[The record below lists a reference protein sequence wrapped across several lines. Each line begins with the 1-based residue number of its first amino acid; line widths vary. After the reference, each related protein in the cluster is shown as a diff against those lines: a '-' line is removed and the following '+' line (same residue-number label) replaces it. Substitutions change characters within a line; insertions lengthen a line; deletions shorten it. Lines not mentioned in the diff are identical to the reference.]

1 MTTLF
6 LRCLQEAETYV
17 DKTNGFQSSILKAM
31 NCLLTILEK
40 MKKDTITETLSLLG
54 LNNKYAL
61 TLYIRDNHLSD
72 EVRNKLVRY
81 IGFDI
86 IDLSPIIEQSIEAP
100 LESTATSLNCLE
112 FDAFKLVIDVMK
124 EKQLDVLDE
133 LIQNCLICDSGR
145 VDYIINVCK
154 SDALLKRTIREIEN
168 IKDKLKRNEI
178 DEIQK
183 RIKSIE
189 IKINHMTKMFRET
202 TDSNSNSRRGSLDVQ
217 DRNLIASE
225 PLVEIEVNTPMTELL
240 RINDYELNQLESF
253 VGKHTTEIVYDTF
266 GAVDSRSLFKSITQS
281 KDLCLI
287 FYCNNCIFGS
297 FHSII
302 PFNRGIWSNF
312 DPTTFIF
319 SLRNPM
325 KRSPIK
331 FPFTGK
337 KGTLRIEDSLSDQA
351 LHVSYFI
358 HLASTGAFVID
369 QDFASV
375 FFSLENPQ
383 FFCGSQR
390 GVLTR
395 MVVVKMR

>member
-1 MTTLF
+1 MTALLF
-6 LRCLQEAETYV
+6 RCLQEAETCV
-17 DKTNGFQSSILKAM
+17 DKKNRFQTAIIKTM
-31 NCLLTILEK
+31 NCLLTTLEK
-40 MKKDTITETLSLLG
+40 MKKDTINETLSLLG

-61 TLYIRDNHLSD
+61 TLYVRDNHLSD
-72 EVRNKLVRY
+72 DARDKLIRY

-112 FDAFKLVIDVMK
+112 FDAFKLVVDVMK

-133 LIQNCLICDSGR
+133 LIQNGLICDSGR

-154 SDALLKRTIREIEN
+154 TDALLKRAIREIEN
-168 IKDKLKRNEI
+168 IKDKLKRSEI
-178 DEIQK
+178 DETQK

-189 IKINHMTKMFRET
+189 IKINHMTKMIRET
-202 TDSNSNSRRGSLDVQ
+202 TDSNSNSIRESLDIQ
-217 DRNLIASE
+217 DRSIIASE
-225 PLVEIEVNTPMTELL
+225 PLVEIEINTPMTELL
-240 RINDYELNQLESF
+240 RINDYELKQLESF
-253 VGKHTTEIVYDTF
+253 VGKHATEIVYDTL
-266 GAVDSRSLFKSITQS
+266 GAVDSRILFQSIVQS

-287 FYCNNCIFGS
+287 FYCNNCVFGS
-297 FHSII
+297 FHSVI
-302 PFNRGIWSNF
+302 PSSRGVWSNS

-369 QDFASV
+369 KDFASV

-383 FFCGSQR
+383 FFCGTQR

-395 MVVVKMR
+395 MVVVTMR